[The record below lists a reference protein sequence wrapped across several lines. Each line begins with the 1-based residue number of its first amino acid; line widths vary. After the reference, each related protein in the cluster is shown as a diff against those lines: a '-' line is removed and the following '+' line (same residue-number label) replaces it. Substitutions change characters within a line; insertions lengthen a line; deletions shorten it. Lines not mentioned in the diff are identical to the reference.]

1 MDVAMDVDS
10 AAGRGSMQ
18 NLTSDNWSLADLLAG
33 DLDRLS
39 SLTRDAFGFDADP
52 AAAVVETVAY
62 PFGSPATAA
71 LLRVRGRKPDGQT
84 PDGTAWTLFC
94 KVLQHV
100 RHWPLLHLLPPEA
113 QEEFASDLPW
123 RAELAL
129 WDEVMAPTFPDG
141 LRPPKLHAI
150 IDLGDDRLAVWME
163 NVEESEDAWD
173 LARYSRAG
181 HLVGRWNARSR
192 GSEVLE
198 SSGLP
203 KGYALRMYAEKAVAH
218 RGLEPLASDEVW
230 SHPWL
235 APHADLRR
243 QLLDLAPRIP
253 ELLDGLDGL
262 EQTLPHGDASPQN
275 LLVPA
280 DQPETFVAIDISF
293 RAPHALGMDL
303 SQMLVGLTHAGIV
316 PAADLPGVA
325 DAILPAYVEGLRA
338 EGWTGDPDEIA
349 WAFAATT
356 LLRSGF
362 DGFRYELLSAPVEDP
377 AARAQFDEWIDM
389 TRFIVD
395 RAEAVL
401 DISGISS

>member
-1 MDVAMDVDS
+1 MDD
-10 AAGRGSMQ
+10 G
-18 NLTSDNWSLADLLAG
+18 WSLADLLAG
-33 DLDRLS
+33 DLDRLT
-39 SLTRDAFGFDADP
+39 SLTRDAFGFEVDP
-52 AAAVVETVAY
+52 AAPYPMNAVVETVAY
-62 PFGSPATAA
+62 PFSSPATAA
-71 LLRVRGRKPDGQT
+71 LLRVRGPTYNNQGADGR
-84 PDGTAWTLFC
+84 PWTLFC

-113 QEEFASDLPW
+113 QEEFANDLPW
-123 RAELAL
+123 RAELEL
-129 WDEVMAPTFPDG
+129 WSEVMAPTFPTG
-141 LRPPKLHAI
+141 LRPPQLHAI
-150 IDLGDDRLAVWME
+150 VDLGDDRLAVWME
-163 NVEESEDAWD
+163 NIEESEDPWD
-173 LARYSRAG
+173 LARYARAG

-192 GSEVLE
+192 DRAVLE

-218 RGLEPLASDEVW
+218 RGLEPLASDELW

-243 QLLDLAPRIP
+243 HLLELAPLIP
-253 ELLDGLDGL
+253 ELLDRLDQL
-262 EQTLPHGDASPQN
+262 EQALPHGDASPQN

-280 DQPETFVAIDISF
+280 AEPETFVAIDVSF

-362 DGFRYELLSAPVEDP
+362 DGFRYELLSAPVDD
-377 AARAQFDEWIDM
+377 AATRAEFDERIAM
-389 TRFIVD
+389 LLFIAD
-395 RAEAVL
+395 RASL
-401 DISGISS
+401 SL